1 MDDFAAFEQVAHKI
15 APEGKLLRHWS
26 LTGGV
31 SAQVTVLE
39 IERADGEMLK
49 VVVRR
54 HGEINLRMIPNVAAH
69 EFRLLQSV
77 QSAGIPAPK
86 PYYFD
91 VSGTI
96 FPTPYIVVEYVAGET
111 DFAPWT
117 LSTMVTQF
125 AALLAR
131 IHAMD
136 ARDLTFLP
144 QREQGVR
151 QRLQDRPAQLD
162 NSVSEG
168 RIRAALE
175 AVWPLPPR
183 NPVGLLHGD
192 YWPGNILWNNGKI
205 AAVIDWEDSA
215 LGDPLSDVACAR
227 LDLLWAFGTDAMQ
240 AFTERY
246 QQLTAYDF
254 TDLAYWDLTAALRPI
269 GKFTTWEP
277 NSAAAEK
284 MIEKH
289 HYFVR
294 QAFENLSET
303 SLRPADRS

>member
-1 MDDFAAFEQVAHKI
+1 MDDLAAFEQVAQKI
-15 APEGKLLRHWS
+15 VPEGKLLRRWS

-39 IERADGEMLK
+39 IEQADGEKLK
-49 VVVRR
+49 VVVRQY
-54 HGEINLRMIPNVAAH
+54 GEVNLRMIPNVAAH

-77 QSAGIPAPK
+77 QAAGIPAPK
-86 PYYFD
+86 PYDYD
-91 VSGTI
+91 LSGAI
-96 FPTPYIVVEYVAGET
+96 FPTPYIVVEFVPGET
-111 DFAPWT
+111 SFAPWT
-117 LSTMVTQF
+117 LSMITRF
-125 AALLAR
+125 AALLAQ
-131 IHAMD
+131 IHAID
-136 ARDLTFLP
+136 ARDLTFLR
-144 QREQGVR
+144 QREQSVR
-151 QRLQDRPAQLD
+151 QRLQDRPAQPD
-162 NSVSEG
+162 DSVSEG

-192 YWPGNILWNNGKI
+192 YWPGNILWNDDRI

-227 LDLLWAFGTDAMQ
+227 LDLLWAFGVEAMQ
-240 AFTERY
+240 VFTDHY
-246 QQLTAYDF
+246 QSLTSCDF

-277 NSAAAEK
+277 NPAAAQK

-289 HYFVR
+289 RFFVR
-294 QAFENLSET
+294 QTFEKLSET
-303 SLRPADRS
+303 SLRPAVRS